1 MKFSEIGAIAEWRSF
16 EKVTTVAG
24 NNTQTMTA
32 TIQNLSGPAFALLV
46 GLCLLVPHLGAS
58 AAEPDAQGIEFFEQK
73 IRPLLAD
80 HCYQCHSAQ
89 AEKLKGGLYL
99 DTRAGVLKGG
109 DTGPA
114 IIASD
119 PEKSLLIQAVRY
131 TDEHLRMPPKD
142 KKLSSSQI
150 SDLETWVKMGAPD
163 PRTAAAVNSSI
174 PDPQSQAADHWAFK
188 PVIQPA
194 IPAVRNKSWV
204 KTPIDAFILSRL
216 EEKKLT
222 PSNPADKRTL
232 IRRATYDLTG
242 LPPTQHEVEAFLSDR
257 SRDAFE
263 KAVERLLAS
272 PQYGERWARHWL
284 DVARYSDTKGYVFE
298 EERRYAYAYTYRD
311 YVVRAFNEDLR
322 FDRFIKEQLAAD
334 RLELGDDKRPLAAM
348 GFLTLGRRFLNSE
361 PDIIDDRI
369 DVVSRGLMGLTVGCA
384 RCHDHKYDPIPS
396 KDYYSLYGVFASST
410 EPSEKPLLGTKS
422 LPEAYPDYKIEHEKR
437 KRELDDFR
445 VEKESEA
452 MTKLRSQVGDYLHA
466 ASDAR
471 KLSDSGEQENLAR
484 KRKLDPR
491 VTRKWMS
498 ALEKADKETNNI
510 YGPWLAFAA
519 LKTNEFASAAGDLVA
534 RVRSWEPARINP
546 ALSRQLLGIEVP
558 TSLTNIAEVYNRLF
572 ADIDKE
578 WIASQTNS
586 PAPPALGDPQRE
598 GLRQLIYGESSPI
611 KLTSSEV
618 FRLFDTPAQQKSRAL
633 QRKVEEL
640 DAMHPGSPPRAMVLQ
655 DKTTPVNPRVF
666 IRGNAGNLGPE
677 VPRQF
682 LGVLS
687 GGNRK
692 PFVNGSGRLELAESI
707 ANRGNPL
714 TARVLVNRVW
724 LQYFGSGLV
733 RTPSDFG
740 LRSEPPTHPEL
751 LDFLA
756 NRFMDEDWSLKK
768 LQRLILLSNV
778 YQQSSDEIPAFIAID
793 PGNQFLW
800 RMNRRR
806 LDFEAMRDSLLA
818 VAGSIDLAMG
828 GLPVELTTRPLP
840 NRRTIYGFVERQ
852 NLPAIF
858 RTFDFANPDATS
870 PQRFNTTVP
879 QQGLFMANSPFVVQQ
894 ARSLVQRSEVQRA
907 ANSKEKIRALYHAA
921 FQRDPSH
928 DELDLARRFF
938 NTQVSIEPFEP
949 EMPSWYHGYGTYEPA
964 RKRVTEFSVLPVFT
978 NNVWQGSGNLPD
990 AKLGWVMLNNAGGHP
1005 GNDGKHAAIRRW
1017 IAPRDLVIAINGT
1030 LSHDAQKGDGVRGWI
1045 VSSGSGELG
1054 AWTAKK
1060 SKAET
1065 KLARVEVKKGD
1076 AIDFVVDCG
1085 ETVDSDGFAWAP
1097 TIKVISS
1104 SQSVPP
1110 GAPTDWNA
1118 RLDFGGPKEIPQP
1131 VTAWEK
1137 YAQVL
1142 LMSNELAFLD

>member
-1 MKFSEIGAIAEWRSF
+1 MI
-16 EKVTTVAG
+16 
-24 NNTQTMTA
+24 A
-32 TIQNLSGPAFALLV
+32 TIQYLLQPLAALLLTLGILASNLSAFAV
-46 GLCLLVPHLGAS
+46 EADV
-58 AAEPDAQGIEFFEQK
+58 QGMEFFEKK

-89 AEKLKGGLYL
+89 AEKLKGGLFL
-99 DTRAGVLKGG
+99 DTQAGVLKGG

-114 IIASD
+114 IVAGD
-119 PEKSLLIQAVRY
+119 PEKSLLIKAVRY
-131 TDEHLRMPPKD
+131 TDEQLRMPPKD
-142 KKLSSSQI
+142 KKLTSSQI
-150 SDLETWVKMGAPD
+150 ADLDAWVKMGAPD
-163 PRTAAAVNSSI
+163 PRNAAAAKSSLLN
-174 PDPQSQAADHWAFK
+174 PKSQGANHWAFK

-194 IPAVRNKSWV
+194 TPVVRNKSWV
-204 KTPIDAFILSRL
+204 RTPIDAFILSRL

-242 LPPTQHEVEAFLSDR
+242 LPPTQREVGAFLADR
-257 SRDAFE
+257 SAVAFA
-263 KAVERLLAS
+263 KVVDRLLAS
-272 PQYGERWARHWL
+272 AQYGERWARHWL

-311 YVVRAFNEDLR
+311 YVIRAFNEDVPY
-322 FDRFIKEQLAAD
+322 DRFIKEQLAAD
-334 RLELGDDKRPLAAM
+334 RLELGEDKRALAAM

-422 LPEAYPDYKIEHEKR
+422 LPEAYPDYKTEHEKR
-437 KRELDDFR
+437 KKELDDFR

-452 MTKLRSQVGDYLHA
+452 MTKLRSQIGDYLHA
-466 ASDAR
+466 ACDAR
-471 KLSDSGEQENLAR
+471 KLSDSSEQENLAR

-498 ALEKADKETNNI
+498 ALEKSDKEPNNI
-510 YGPWLAFAA
+510 FGPWLAFAA
-519 LKTNEFASAAGDLVA
+519 LNTNEFASAARDLVGQ
-534 RVRSWEPARINP
+534 VRSWEPARINP
-546 ALSRQLLGIEVP
+546 ALSRQLLEAETP
-558 TSLTNIAEVYNRLF
+558 ASLTNIAEVYNRVF
-572 ADIDKE
+572 ADIDKQ
-578 WIASQTNS
+578 WTASQTNS
-586 PAPPALGDPQRE
+586 PAPTALADPQRE
-598 GLRQLIYGESSPI
+598 ALRQLLYGESSPI

-618 FRLFDTPAQQKSRAL
+618 FRLFDTPAQQRSRAL

-640 DAMHPGSPPRAMVLQ
+640 DALHPGSPPRAMVLE

-687 GGNRK
+687 GENRK
-692 PFVNGSGRLELAESI
+692 PFVKGSGRLELAESI

-724 LQYFGSGLV
+724 LHYFGSGLV

-756 NRFMDEDWSLKK
+756 TRFMDEGWSLKK

-778 YQQSSDEIPAFIAID
+778 YQQSSDEIPASVAID
-793 PGNQFLW
+793 PANQLLW

-894 ARSLVQRSEVQRA
+894 ARSLARRPEVRSA
-907 ANSKEKIRALYHAA
+907 ANSTEKIRALYHATL
-921 FQRDPSH
+921 QRDPSV
-928 DELDLARRFF
+928 EEIGLATRFF
-938 NTQVSIEPFEP
+938 VTQVSLPLFEP
-949 EMPSWYHGYGTYEPA
+949 EMPAWYYGYGNYEPA
-964 RKRVTEFSVLPVFT
+964 RKRVTEFSVLPAFT

-1005 GNDGKHAAIRRW
+1005 GNDREHAAIRRW
-1017 IAPRDLVIAINGT
+1017 MAPSDLVISINGT
-1030 LSHDAQKGDGVRGWI
+1030 LGHDADKGDGVRGWI
-1045 VSSGSGELG
+1045 VSSGGGELG

-1065 KLARVEVKKGD
+1065 KLARVEIKKGE

-1085 ETVDSDGFAWAP
+1085 ETVDSDGFTWAP

-1104 SQSVPP
+1104 PQPIPP